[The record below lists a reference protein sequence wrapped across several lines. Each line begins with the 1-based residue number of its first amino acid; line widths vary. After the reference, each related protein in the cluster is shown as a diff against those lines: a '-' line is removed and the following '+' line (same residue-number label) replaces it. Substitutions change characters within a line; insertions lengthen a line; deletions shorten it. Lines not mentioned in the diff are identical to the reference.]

1 VPLVALGLAFLVV
14 ILALLLMPLTL
25 VQRYRVG
32 TARRPARAWV
42 AVINLV
48 GIAIS
53 VVLFLTGSA
62 ITNLWVPGAF
72 AHSIMGVAAGGTL
85 GLLGLALTR
94 WEPSP
99 RALHYTPNRWLVLL
113 VTVLVSA
120 RIAYGLWRSWQ
131 VAQAGLGGA
140 PALAAFGVAE
150 SMSAAAIVIGY
161 FLAFNAGVLTRL
173 RQWQKRPLRT
183 M

>member
-1 VPLVALGLAFLVV
+1 MVFSAVFFLLSAAVTSRWVAHAFTFSTVGLA
-14 ILALLLMPLTL
+14 AGLLLG
-25 VQRYRVG
+25 VCG
-32 TARRPARAWV
+32 
-42 AVINLV
+42 
-48 GIAIS
+48 
-53 VVLFLTGSA
+53 
-62 ITNLWVPGAF
+62 LW
-72 AHSIMGVAAGGTL
+72 
-85 GLLGLALTR
+85 LAR
-94 WEPSP
+94 WEATP
-99 RALHYTPNRWLVLL
+99 RSLHYTPNRWLVLL